1 MILSFPTHLLSHN
14 ITYYS
19 ILMEYISPSDLNQRI
34 QNGEEIQ
41 IIDVRE
47 EHEIAICTINGVH
60 IPMDEIL
67 ERRNEIRLDIPVVIH
82 CRSGQ
87 RSAAVIHTLITKFQ
101 FSNLLNL
108 QGGIVGWAQ
117 SVDSSLEIY

>member
-1 MILSFPTHLLSHN
+1 
-14 ITYYS
+14 
-19 ILMEYISPSDLNQRI
+19 MEDISPLDLNLRI

-41 IIDVRE
+41 IIDIRE
-47 EHEIAICTINGVH
+47 EHEIAVCTINGLH
-60 IPMDEIL
+60 IPMAEIL

-87 RSAAVIHTLITKFQ
+87 RSAAVIHTLNTKFQ